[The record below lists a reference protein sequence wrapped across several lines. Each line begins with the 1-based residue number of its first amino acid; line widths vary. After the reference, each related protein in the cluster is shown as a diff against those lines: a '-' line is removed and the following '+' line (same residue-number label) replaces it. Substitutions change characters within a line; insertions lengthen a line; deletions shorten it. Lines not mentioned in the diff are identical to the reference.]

1 MHLTKAV
8 GILGC
13 AILILGLTM
22 YVSPL
27 ILPSIAPVRATTR
40 TISLVGNYP
49 NWNISNPNP
58 TITVTKGDT
67 ITINLSSS
75 DGATHRLL
83 IDFDGHYMGG
93 TDCTIAVNQCSATF
107 SPSTPTQLPPFTV
120 TSNAGQYKYY
130 CTIHYPYMQGLF
142 IVQNPPGP
150 DFQIS
155 ANPSTTSILQ
165 SSNANSTISVSSIN
179 NFAGTITLSASSSP
193 PGPMTTFSTNTVMVS
208 SGSTATSKLTISIPQ
223 STSPGSYS
231 ITATGANGS
240 ALGTHTTNISVS
252 VVSRSSPNFTMNSSP
267 TSLNVAQD
275 SSGTV
280 TITLTSVNS
289 FSGTITLSAAVS
301 PSGPQASLNPS
312 SVTLALGGSASST
325 LTISTAASTSGYSST
340 PTPVSQGDYS
350 VNVTASSGSLSHSTP
365 VSLTVGS
372 TSSAPPGSSSLP
384 LLPIAGG
391 AIALVAV
398 IGTALFLKKR
408 KH

>member
-179 NFAGTITLSASSSP
+179 NFAGMITLSASSSP
-193 PGPMTTFSTNTVMVS
+193 PGPMTTFSTNPVVVS

-231 ITATGANGS
+231 ITVTGTNGS
-240 ALGTHTTNISVS
+240 ASGTHTTNINVS
-252 VVSRSSPNFTMNSSP
+252 VVSPSSPNFMINSSP
-267 TSLNVAQD
+267 TSLSVAQGA
-275 SSGTV
+275 SGT
-280 TITLTSVNS
+280 TSITLASLNS
-289 FSGTITLSAAVS
+289 FSGTVNLAAAVL
-301 PSGPQASLNPS
+301 PSGPQVSLNPVSVSLTS
-312 SVTLALGGSASST
+312 SGSATST
-325 LTISTAASTSGYSST
+325 LTVSTAASSSGYSST
-340 PTPVSQGDYS
+340 PVARGNYTVSI
-350 VNVTASSGSLSHSTP
+350 TASSGSLSQSTP

-372 TSSAPPGSSSLP
+372 TSSAPPGTPNLP

-391 AIALVAV
+391 AIAAIAA
-398 IGTALFLKKR
+398 IGTAIFLRKR
-408 KH
+408 K